1 MVEWQILFPIPF
13 WTIFLAAHKKWISRT
28 QDGTKFVD
36 LEFNIDSK
44 LNWGDKKQ
52 KNGTIG
58 AEWTRPPP
66 DMSFIDDGIDAFD
79 IAQGKTG
86 DCWFLSSIS
95 ALAEKR
101 KLVKKVL
108 MPQVIKWS

>member
-1 MVEWQILFPIPF
+1 
-13 WTIFLAAHKKWISRT
+13 
-28 QDGTKFVD
+28 
-36 LEFNIDSK
+36 
-44 LNWGDKKQ
+44 
-52 KNGTIG
+52 
-58 AEWTRPPP
+58 
-66 DMSFIDDGIDAFD
+66 MSFIDDGIDAFD

-108 MPQVIKWS
+108 MPQVIKGS